1 MGGKG
6 VGSAA
11 AGRVIAQDTKLYY
24 TVGFSSSFLGYQ
36 ALQVMRYIIIFNQ
49 PYYDLLKQS
58 YFLFL
63 FVCVAFTEHFW
74 STELSHLIS

>member
-1 MGGKG
+1 MVGGKG

-36 ALQVMRYIIIFNQ
+36 ALLEF
-49 PYYDLLKQS
+49 YY
-58 YFLFL
+58 
-63 FVCVAFTEHFW
+63 
-74 STELSHLIS
+74 HL